1 MACTDFISFPR
12 PSATKLHLA
21 HIESTLEMSLFV
33 ALLIEWDVGEAYIN
47 GSEELGWWGSC
58 IAVLHGVVLMAGSE
72 RAGCVEPTSI

>member
-1 MACTDFISFPR
+1 
-12 PSATKLHLA
+12 
-21 HIESTLEMSLFV
+21 MSLFV